1 MSTKQRIF
9 IPTYISSVDYQ
20 PARVQPRIL
29 FYNGLKDCEP
39 YYVASGSA
47 ALATNQALNAFPY
60 FDNYSGANT
69 TTSSLSLLFFNEEA
83 PYGVAPTASLYSE
96 YWEDYVDLLY
106 NPRTRLLNASA
117 IIPLADYFKMEL
129 NDIVEFRG
137 NNYHLRAI
145 NDYSLTNGECK
156 IQLLGPI
163 LRESSAATSPVET
176 DCSFTFSSSISP
188 VTTTSTSTTS
198 TTTAPLLKYRAEFYL
213 CSGQA
218 CQLQSFTVIQ
228 GSDLVLNKYYRV
240 ENGNIFR
247 PISASTASLA
257 LTIIPVSVSD
267 TCNPLCG
274 APTTTTTSTTTIAGC
289 STYRVTNGAGNGS
302 VRYTPCGS
310 VVSQLFF
317 LPANSQY
324 NICVANN
331 QISINSGTNVSFT
344 NLGTVCTQTPTT
356 CAQFSV
362 FNPTGT
368 NQTFSYV
375 ACNDTQCNA
384 SILAVLTPG
393 ETRVVCVKPQSLVA
407 GNNTATSVGSCSS
420 SCFLP
425 INIAP
430 TTTSTTSTSTTST
443 STTSTT
449 TLPPTTTT
457 TTTVNCNFDFTAN
470 NTTPIAATGGR
481 VGRFVSGGIEYQYH
495 DFTTSGTLAVQ
506 SGFTNEAQILV
517 VAGGGAGGQNAG
529 GGGGGIIYRN
539 NITLTQNN
547 YTAQVGSGGTPFSN
561 GPSVFVPST
570 NGGNSQFTPTWVAI
584 GGGKAGYYSRS
595 ITIGTNNGS
604 SGGSGGGGNTDSSI
618 SSATGGNGSLGQ
630 GFAGG
635 NVTGP
640 NSGGGGGSYISTGS
654 ANTSIGGK
662 GAFFELGAL
671 VNGFTPGFDDYLRA
685 TDFSG
690 GGGNTAIAW
699 DGSTRQE
706 ITSGGSKN
714 RLGVGRDG
722 RNGQGGGAS
731 AGTRVVGTDTRG
743 YAGGSGRVIVVYPY
757 VAPYT
762 PISASYLAVAGG
774 GQGGYINSTIYT
786 LGNVSDVCGGGA
798 GGFLSGSITFETS
811 ASYQIT
817 VGTGGNRSGD
827 RFAGASG
834 GNSTI
839 GSNIVALGGGGGS
852 AVYDVSPPFNSINRG
867 SNGGSGGGATGL
879 TGDNTALT
887 GVAGQGFAG
896 GVGLVQNSDAAGGG
910 GAGSVGNAG
919 QGNNGGIGR
928 TSSISGT
935 LTTYSKGG
943 NGRTSNPGVINTEAG
958 SGGRGEWAASST
970 NTRAV
975 NGIVIIRYPGSQKA
989 TGGTITQS
997 GGDTIHTFTS
1007 NGVFTP
1013 IPGI

>member
-20 PARVQPRIL
+20 PARVQPRL
-29 FYNGLKDCEP
+29 FFYNGLKDCEP
-39 YYVASGSA
+39 YYVASGSRT
-47 ALATNQALNAFPY
+47 LATNEALEAFPY

-83 PYGVAPTASLYSE
+83 PYGVPPTASLYTQ
-96 YWEDYVDLLY
+96 YWEDYVELLY

-213 CSGQA
+213 CSGQS
-218 CQLQSFTVIQ
+218 CVLQSFTVIQ
-228 GSDLVLNKYYRV
+228 GSSLVLNKYYRV

-247 PISASTASLA
+247 PIEASTASLA

-274 APTTTTTSTTTIAGC
+274 APTTTSTTTLGGC
-289 STYRVTNGAGNGS
+289 STYRVSNGAGNGS

-310 VVSQLFF
+310 NVSQLFF

-331 QISINSGTNVSFT
+331 QISINSGLNVQFT
-344 NLGTVCTQTPTT
+344 SIGTSCTQTPTT

-425 INIAP
+425 INITP
-430 TTTSTTSTSTTST
+430 TTTTTSTTSTSTTST

-457 TTTVNCNFDFTAN
+457 TTTINCNFDFSAASTTA
-470 NTTPIAATGGR
+470 ISSSGGTI
-481 VGRFVSGGIEYQYH
+481 GYFVSGGITYKYH
-495 DFTTSGTLAVQ
+495 DFTTVGTASLTVQ

-517 VAGGGAGGQNAG
+517 VAGGGAGGRSTNFSVGPG
-529 GGGGGIIYRN
+529 GGGGGIISRS
-539 NITLTQNN
+539 NITLVPNT
-547 YTAQVGSGGTPFSN
+547 YSIVVGAGGKPWTVTSSIGSAEGGRSN
-561 GPSVFVPST
+561 PG

-584 GGGKAGYYSRS
+584 GGGAGGVYPAAGSTLDRS
-595 ITIGTNNGS
+595 LMVGRN
-604 SGGSGGGGNTDSSI
+604 GGSGGGSVSDNNTIQTGSS
-618 SSATGGNGSLGQ
+618 SGVSGQ
-630 GFAGG
+630 GFGGG
-635 NVTGP
+635 NVT
-640 NSGGGGGSYISTGS
+640 SYSSQGGGGGNASTGS
-654 ANTSIGGK
+654 SNTGIGGK
-662 GAFFELGAL
+662 GGYYALGEIIPFPISNQITKTRQA
-671 VNGFTPGFDDYLRA
+671 
-685 TDFSG
+685 DFG
-690 GGGNTAIAW
+690 GGGGMIATAW
-699 DGSTRQE
+699 NGSTYVYD
-706 ITSGGSKN
+706 TSGGRQGDSA
-714 RLGVGRDG
+714 LPGH
-722 RNGQGGGAS
+722 GGGGGGGFDYRES
-731 AGTRVVGTDTRG
+731 SPTFGGYNIDYGTT
-743 YAGGSGRVIVVYPY
+743 GGSGRVIVVYPFIG
-757 VAPYT
+757 VVPTTTSTTSTTTIPPNACRSSVLVT
-762 PISASYLAVAGG
+762 VQPIA
-774 GQGGYINSTIYT
+774 
-786 LGNVSDVCGGGA
+786 
-798 GGFLSGSITFETS
+798 
-811 ASYQIT
+811 
-817 VGTGGNRSGD
+817 
-827 RFAGASG
+827 
-834 GNSTI
+834 
-839 GSNIVALGGGGGS
+839 
-852 AVYDVSPPFNSINRG
+852 
-867 SNGGSGGGATGL
+867 
-879 TGDNTALT
+879 
-887 GVAGQGFAG
+887 
-896 GVGLVQNSDAAGGG
+896 
-910 GAGSVGNAG
+910 
-919 QGNNGGIGR
+919 GR
-928 TSSISGT
+928 TSVRVWYQGC
-935 LTTYSKGG
+935 
-943 NGRTSNPGVINTEAG
+943 R
-958 SGGRGEWAASST
+958 
-970 NTRAV
+970 V
-975 NGIVIIRYPGSQKA
+975 NGQS
-989 TGGTITQS
+989 TGQRSFFVPTNGVPTVVPTCALLNSFVPENAAINR
-997 GGDTIHTFTS
+997 FAVVS
-1007 NGVFTP
+1007 NGNP
-1013 IPGI
+1013 CG